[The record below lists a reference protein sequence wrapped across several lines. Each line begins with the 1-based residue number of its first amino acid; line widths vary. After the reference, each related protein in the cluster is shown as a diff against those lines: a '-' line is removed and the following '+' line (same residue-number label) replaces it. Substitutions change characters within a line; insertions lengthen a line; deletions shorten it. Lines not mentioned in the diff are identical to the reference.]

1 MSLWLVGTGSMALD
15 YANVLK
21 ALNVHFEVIGRGE
34 NSATAFTSAIKMNVS
49 TGGIGIALNT
59 RPAPEIAIVAVGVE
73 QLASVTTQLIES
85 GTKSILL
92 EKPGGLNLEQISK
105 LNDLSSVNK
114 TEVWIAYNR
123 RFYASVLKAEEMI
136 AFDGGVISVQ
146 FEFTEWSHLIRE
158 LPMDAEV
165 KEHLFLANSTHVVDL
180 VFHLSGIPQNWKCWQ
195 LGKIEWHPTAAR
207 FCGAGI
213 TNSGVLF
220 SYLADWE
227 APGRWGIEI
236 LTSAQ
241 RLIFRPMEEL
251 KVIPLGSVKMESV
264 ELDDTL
270 DKKFK
275 PGLFL
280 QTDAFLKGETDR
292 LCSLKQQMEHAIFYN
307 EMAGYG
313 LREF

>member
-1 MSLWLVGTGSMALD
+1 
-15 YANVLK
+15 
-21 ALNVHFEVIGRGE
+21 
-34 NSATAFTSAIKMNVS
+34 MN
-49 TGGIGIALNT
+49 G
-59 RPAPEIAIVAVGVE
+59 
-73 QLASVTTQLIES
+73 
-85 GTKSILL
+85 
-92 EKPGGLNLEQISK
+92 
-105 LNDLSSVNK
+105 LSSVNK

-123 RFYASVLKAEEMI
+123 RFYASVMKAEEMI
-136 AFDGGVISVQ
+136 AFDGGVTSVQ

-165 KEHLFLANSTHVVDL
+165 KEHLFLNNSTHVVDL
-180 VFHLSGIPQNWKCWQ
+180 VFHLGGIPQNWKCWHS
-195 LGKIEWHPTAAR
+195 GTIEWHPTAAR

-220 SYLADWE
+220 SYMADWE
-227 APGRWGIEI
+227 APGRWGIEFF
-236 LTSAQ
+236 TNAR

-264 ELDDTL
+264 KLDDTL

-292 LCSLKQQMEHAIFYN
+292 LCSLKQQMEHAKIYN

-313 LREF
+313 LS